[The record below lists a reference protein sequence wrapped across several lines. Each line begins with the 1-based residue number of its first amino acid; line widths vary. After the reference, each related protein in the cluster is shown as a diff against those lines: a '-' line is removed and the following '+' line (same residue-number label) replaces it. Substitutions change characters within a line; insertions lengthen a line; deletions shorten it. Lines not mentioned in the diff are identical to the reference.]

1 MFKVKSHN
9 SKRKINNLSQKKI
22 YSNSIS
28 QKTFFHQRN
37 IPRNNNL
44 KNKVNRIK
52 IISIQEKISGKKV
65 DNFLR
70 EYYIFKSNLY
80 SKEKEEKEN
89 QENNIIQ
96 NSVIKHLERN
106 MNYSN
111 IIRLLDLGLNMN
123 NPFKSNDVKN
133 KINELENIN
142 KNIKKNKIDINLLKK
157 VLHNSKIKSKVDSDI
172 KRDHNFDKIYRK
184 IKNYKLQYEKKIR
197 QRTKFSNTNNYYTI
211 KEYRNNKRRKITN
224 NSSTKM
230 SSYNYTNSENKDNA
244 NINNI
249 DNLKKKIIRSKSARR
264 LNDITFH
271 INDNSKISSKDNKS
285 FRNMKL
291 MFKDKF
297 FSKNTSVDENK
308 NYNNAFRPSS
318 QFKSRFNK
326 LRKFNNSQSKFAI
339 FESKDNSNRSIINS
353 KNLKSN
359 YASIIEDIY
368 KDFRKIKSNSI
379 KLKSKY
385 KEWGFSSYKKIDE
398 VVKTREDMLL
408 FHLKQKYL
416 KNVNLFQ
423 KDKKRKYMS
432 KNESVIH
439 KIMEDIDL
447 YDEQK
452 KT

>member
-1 MFKVKSHN
+1 
-9 SKRKINNLSQKKI
+9 
-22 YSNSIS
+22 
-28 QKTFFHQRN
+28 
-37 IPRNNNL
+37 
-44 KNKVNRIK
+44 
-52 IISIQEKISGKKV
+52 
-65 DNFLR
+65 
-70 EYYIFKSNLY
+70 
-80 SKEKEEKEN
+80 
-89 QENNIIQ
+89 
-96 NSVIKHLERN
+96 
-106 MNYSN
+106 
-111 IIRLLDLGLNMN
+111 
-123 NPFKSNDVKN
+123 
-133 KINELENIN
+133 
-142 KNIKKNKIDINLLKK
+142 
-157 VLHNSKIKSKVDSDI
+157 
-172 KRDHNFDKIYRK
+172 
-184 IKNYKLQYEKKIR
+184 
-197 QRTKFSNTNNYYTI
+197 
-211 KEYRNNKRRKITN
+211 
-224 NSSTKM
+224 
-230 SSYNYTNSENKDNA
+230 
-244 NINNI
+244 
-249 DNLKKKIIRSKSARR
+249 
-264 LNDITFH
+264 
-271 INDNSKISSKDNKS
+271 
-285 FRNMKL
+285 MKL